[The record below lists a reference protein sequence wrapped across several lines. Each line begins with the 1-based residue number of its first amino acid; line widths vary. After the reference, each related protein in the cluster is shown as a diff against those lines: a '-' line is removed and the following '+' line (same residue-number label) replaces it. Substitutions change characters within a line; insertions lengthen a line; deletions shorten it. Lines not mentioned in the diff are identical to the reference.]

1 MEEGGRVG
9 PVRHFR
15 KPGGCLPQKAKII
28 RGSQICARERG
39 PGAQAY
45 PVSTATKMATA
56 ATANKIMAGFQ
67 TKRNHWS

>member
-1 MEEGGRVG
+1 MG
-9 PVRHFR
+9 PERLAR
-15 KPGGCLPQKAKII
+15 KSGSCPHRQKII
-28 RGSQICARERG
+28 RGIQNHARECRLEEG
-39 PGAQAY
+39 LGAQAY